1 MRTAQRS
8 RPAIG
13 KSGHW
18 PAPYLEHGVAAA
30 ARMSDRRGMRAEQQ
44 RVDQFGSVR
53 PIAVALNGTRT
64 MIDRWVF
71 EDLFENSVVSG
82 RAPYRQALDRS
93 EITFGDLVELSRKA
107 DIPYPLFFAPHAHV
121 RAQIATKTDKLLQGV
136 SKETF
141 ALNSRTTVD
150 VKDVELIVKDLI
162 RKQMLLR
169 KHDLDLEDNRIV
181 GLLKRSRGSAAVDAQ
196 VLVDALGL
204 QHDTLS
210 QARTKK
216 RALEILIER
225 LEAHQ
230 VLVSL
235 SVRGFMPQLI
245 EVKFSGLTIK
255 DKKVP
260 YIFLARGD
268 HGDAQEPEGRQLFTL
283 TLLAVLVAR
292 GIFAP
297 VTYDGSSPAVGPGR
311 EYDIVG
317 EILMPEQAVRGL
329 ALATLEDLQASA
341 DRFKVTP
348 SALVVRA
355 QRLRL
360 VSPAVAA
367 SHLNALGREFA
378 ARPPSR
384 AQQPKPVNGVRTYNG
399 REFSARMLRALDAGR
414 VSPGD
419 FCRVV
424 CANKIKPHQI
434 RDFREALG

>member
-1 MRTAQRS
+1 MEDE
-8 RPAIG
+8 PA
-13 KSGHW
+13 
-18 PAPYLEHGVAAA
+18 EHTSPGP
-30 ARMSDRRGMRAEQQ
+30 R
-44 RVDQFGSVR
+44 
-53 PIAVALNGTRT
+53 IAVVLQGSRT
-64 MIDRWVF
+64 MIERRVF

-82 RAPYRQALDRS
+82 RAPYRQALERS
-93 EITFGDLVELSRKA
+93 EVAFNDLVELSRKA
-107 DIPYPLFFAPHAHV
+107 DIPYPLFFAQYDHV
-121 RAQIATKTDKLLQGV
+121 RAQIATKTSKLLQGL

-141 ALNSRTTVD
+141 ALNSRTTIA

-169 KHDLDLEDNRIV
+169 KHDPDLEDNRIV
-181 GLLKRSRGSAAVDAQ
+181 GLLKKTRGTASQDAER
-196 VLVDALGL
+196 LLDALGL
-204 QHDTLS
+204 ERNTLT

-216 RALEILIER
+216 RALEILIEH
-225 LEAHQ
+225 LEARQ

-245 EVKFSGLTIK
+245 QVKFSGLTIK

-268 HGDAQEPEGRQLFTL
+268 HGDDQEPEGRQLFTL

-297 VTYDGSSPAVGPGR
+297 VTYDGRSPTVGPGR
-311 EYDIVG
+311 EYDVVG
-317 EILMPEQAVRGL
+317 EILMPEAAVRGL
-329 ALATLEDLQASA
+329 DLQTLEDLKTAA

-360 VSPAVAA
+360 VSSTSA
-367 SHLNALGREFA
+367 SSYLNALSQEFA

-384 AQQPKPVNGVRTYNG
+384 AQQPKPVNGIRTYNG
-399 REFSARMLRALDAGR
+399 REFSARMIQALDVGK

-419 FCRVV
+419 FCRAV
-424 CANKIKPHQI
+424 CANNIKPHQI
-434 RDFREALG
+434 GDFRKALG

>member
-1 MRTAQRS
+1 MTSEQPRGEQF
-8 RPAIG
+8 
-13 KSGHW
+13 
-18 PAPYLEHGVAAA
+18 EN
-30 ARMSDRRGMRAEQQ
+30 ARQ
-44 RVDQFGSVR
+44 
-53 PIAVALNGTRT
+53 IAVTLNGTRT
-64 MIDRWVF
+64 MIDRQVF

-82 RAPYRQALDRS
+82 RAPYRQALDRA

-107 DIPYPLFFAPHAHV
+107 DIPYPLFFAPHEHV
-121 RAQIATKTDKLLQGV
+121 QAQIATKTAKLLQGV

-141 ALNSRTTVD
+141 ALNSRTTID
-150 VKDVELIVKDLI
+150 VKDVELIIKDLI

-169 KHDLDLEDNRIV
+169 KHDPGLEDNRIV
-181 GLLKRSRGSAAVDAQ
+181 GLLKNPRGTAAEDAR
-196 VLVDALGL
+196 VLLDALGL
-204 QHDTLS
+204 ERDILA

-216 RALEILIER
+216 RALEIMTER
-225 LEAHQ
+225 LEARQ

-245 EVKFSGLTIK
+245 EVKFSGLTVK

-268 HGDAQEPEGRQLFTL
+268 HADDQEPEGRQLFTL

-292 GIFAP
+292 GVFAP
-297 VTYDGSSPAVGPGR
+297 VTYDGRSPAVGPGR

-317 EILMPEQAVRGL
+317 EILMPEAAVR
-329 ALATLEDLQASA
+329 ALDLQTLEDVKTGA

-360 VSPAVAA
+360 VTPATANA
-367 SHLNALGREFA
+367 HLNALGREFA

-384 AQQPKPVNGVRTYNG
+384 AQQPKPVNGIRTYNG
-399 REFSARMLRALDAGR
+399 REFSARMVRALDAGQ

-419 FCRVV
+419 FCRAV
-424 CANKIKPHQI
+424 CANKIRPHQI

>member
-1 MRTAQRS
+1 MVLQ
-8 RPAIG
+8 
-13 KSGHW
+13 
-18 PAPYLEHGVAAA
+18 
-30 ARMSDRRGMRAEQQ
+30 
-44 RVDQFGSVR
+44 GS
-53 PIAVALNGTRT
+53 RT
-64 MIDRWVF
+64 MIDRRVF

-82 RAPYRQALDRS
+82 RAPYRQALERS
-93 EITFGDLVELSRKA
+93 EVAFNELVKLSRKA
-107 DIPYPLFFAPHAHV
+107 DIPYPLFFAQYDHV
-121 RAQIATKTDKLLQGV
+121 RAQIATKTSKLLQGL

-141 ALNSRTTVD
+141 ALNSRTTIA

-169 KHDLDLEDNRIV
+169 KHDPDLEDNRIV
-181 GLLKRSRGSAAVDAQ
+181 GLLKKTRGTVSQDAEM
-196 VLVDALGL
+196 LLDALGL
-204 QHDTLS
+204 ERDTLT

-216 RALEILIER
+216 RALEILIKH
-225 LEAHQ
+225 LEARQ

-245 EVKFSGLTIK
+245 QVKFSGLTIK

-268 HGDAQEPEGRQLFTL
+268 HGDGQEPEGRQLFTL

-297 VTYDGSSPAVGPGR
+297 VTYDGRSPMVGPGR
-311 EYDIVG
+311 EYDVVG
-317 EILMPEQAVRGL
+317 EILMPEAAMRGL
-329 ALATLEDLQASA
+329 DLETLEDLKAAA

-360 VSPAVAA
+360 VSPTFAS
-367 SHLNALGREFA
+367 SHLNALSQEFA
-378 ARPPSR
+378 ARPRSR
-384 AQQPKPVNGVRTYNG
+384 AQQPKPVNGIRTYNG
-399 REFSARMLRALDAGR
+399 REFSARMIQALDVGK

-419 FCRVV
+419 FCRAV

-434 RDFREALG
+434 GDFRKALG